1 MDLDDELTLVDELN
15 SPPGTWKSP
24 SRADEKAI
32 SRDAKESKDNPSSLN
47 FGQSTPA
54 QHTQSPP
61 SVLQKHSGSRVG
73 QSSEP
78 ESPTATTVPR
88 VRIVKFGDLT
98 ISNDDLS
105 SPDPLQA
112 DTPEPSSFSAAHSR
126 VDNMSS
132 YLESQRAAFKGALNS
147 AASKIQTKKPTIPVP
162 RPPASPSPSIGSTT
176 SRNEP
181 ATTSTPPGKR
191 KRTDIVYSQPENTSF
206 GDQIGTQMHF
216 ALTYLRE
223 KNGPK
228 SLDDILGHLSLM
240 KHGEQY
246 KETFAE
252 MIRRHPRVEF
262 IPQPDVT
269 EQKWNMGKYTYRPI
283 IPGVKDKTSLLKFLQ
298 NRKDASGVAVKD
310 LKDGWPDCE
319 PALAELEKLHK
330 VLVIRTKKENN
341 PKHVYLD
348 DPSLSSEID
357 SEFKNMWLRV
367 PIPKPEELPRKLQAV
382 GQKPTSD
389 DPTAGGKI
397 VAAKPKPQKKRTTKR
412 VGKVTNTHMEGVLK
426 DFSHLKR

>member
-15 SPPGTWKSP
+15 SSPGTWKSP
-24 SRADEKAI
+24 SRANEKSKP
-32 SRDAKESKDNPSSLN
+32 SRDAKKSKDNPSSLN

-61 SVLQKHSGSRVG
+61 SVQKHQGCRVEHNS
-73 QSSEP
+73 QP
-78 ESPTATTVPR
+78 ESHAATTAPR
-88 VRIVKFGDLT
+88 VRTVKLGELRVSSDE
-98 ISNDDLS
+98 LS
-105 SPDPLQA
+105 SPDPLQG
-112 DTPEPSSFSAAHSR
+112 DTPEPYSSAHSR

-132 YLESQRAAFKGALNS
+132 YLESQRAAFKGALSS
-147 AASKIQTKKPTIPVP
+147 AASKIQTKKTVIP
-162 RPPASPSPSIGSTT
+162 RAPASPSPSIGSTT

-181 ATTSTPPGKR
+181 ATTTSTPPGKR
-191 KRTDIVYSQPENTSF
+191 KRTDIVYSQPENTNF

-240 KHGEQY
+240 KHSEQY
-246 KETFAE
+246 KETFTE

-269 EQKWNMGKYTYRPI
+269 EQKWNVGKYTYRPI

-319 PALAELEKLHK
+319 PALAELETLHK

-348 DPSLSSEID
+348 DPSLSCEID
-357 SEFKNMWLRV
+357 QEFKNMWLRV